1 MPLTRPTRRKLVA
14 AIAAFSAQAA
24 LGGWVSTNY
33 AVLACREF
41 PLGNGQWWPEMDF
54 AYGFTVLRALGR
66 SGHGDVLPVVA
77 LVVALVAIHMVH
89 RWFAVFVVLAMACL
103 VRCLWREQAAPA
115 RRFAWLLLAL
125 LMAQLLSGLSNGVL
139 GWPLVAALAHS
150 AVAAALVLTVVLLSA
165 RGRSDAAAT

>member
-1 MPLTRPTRRKLVA
+1 MSLTRPTRRKLVA
-14 AIAAFSAQAA
+14 AIAAFAAQAA

-41 PLGNGQWWPEMDF
+41 PLCNGQWWPEMDF

-66 SGHGDVLPVVA
+66 SGHGDVLPVA
-77 LVVALVAIHMVH
+77 ALVAIHMVH

-103 VRCLWREQAAPA
+103 VRCLWREQAAPGW
-115 RRFAWLLLAL
+115 RFAWLLLAL

-150 AVAAALVLTVVLLSA
+150 AVAAALVLTVVLPSA
-165 RGRSDAAAT
+165 CGRSDAAAT